1 MHLVWYLP
9 GMGAETSIQEA
20 HYRIPDGVPL
30 TLEEHTG
37 ALAWLQGRGAPQA
50 GSDAA
55 AELLQ
60 GLGGD
65 LGECQGGLR
74 EVHEDAADA
83 LALRRRVEVAPCGL
97 LQLSAQ
103 LAHVPAPEPGCDQQ
117 HPLICDDRLGSL
129 QVSQPSPRR
138 RFEVPRLYVKLESRR
153 LHSHG
158 ADLGVVEDSR
168 IFCSITRG
176 CADTFPARGS
186 CHCLCQP
193 SSCCLQWQQS
203 HVTCAHPLM
212 RVPSSYPVIEILL
225 TLLHIYPHMR
235 CCSGEAEHDQVHKDS
250 LILSTQ

>member
-1 MHLVWYLP
+1 MQPLYFLP
-9 GMGAETSIQEA
+9 NMEAETSIQEA
-20 HYRIPDGVPL
+20 HYKIPDGVPL
-30 TLEEHTG
+30 TLEEHAG

-60 GLGGD
+60 GLLGD
-65 LGECQGGLR
+65 LGEGQGGLR

-83 LALRRRVEVAPCGL
+83 LTLRGRVEVAPRGL

-103 LAHVPAPEPGCDQQ
+103 LADVPAPELGCDQQ
-117 HPLICDDRLGSL
+117 HPLICEERLGSL
-129 QVSQPSPRR
+129 QASQPSPRR
-138 RFEVPRLYVKLESRR
+138 RFEGPRLYVEMERRR

-158 ADLGVVEDSR
+158 ADLGIVEDSR

-193 SSCCLQWQQS
+193 SSCCLHRQQK

-212 RVPSSYPVIEILL
+212 RKPSSCLVTKTPSVLCTI
-225 TLLHIYPHMR
+225 TH
-235 CCSGEAEHDQVHKDS
+235 
-250 LILSTQ
+250 T